1 MHRYRL
7 HILLSIFCFHQLY
20 CLGTEQSF
28 SKLSIENGLSNNQ
41 VNTIFKDS
49 NGFVW
54 IGTLDGIDR
63 YDGVEIRPYVNK
75 FSEAVENVQA
85 ITEDLRKNL
94 WVGTTT
100 GLFRYNKKLDG
111 FERVNL
117 NTENINVL
125 ALAVLPDSNLLVGAD
140 QGLYRIDTK
149 SARLEKIQLHTVSA
163 NKEGGITGLLTTD
176 DENCWITTS
185 SGLVRYSFRDHK
197 SELYQCT
204 LRPQMVYNSF
214 TSICR
219 IGNTLYLGTKSIGI
233 VEFDLSDGT
242 FAEGVNIDN
251 KIVLNVAS
259 DNRELLFVGTNG
271 GGLKVINTRSREVK
285 SLVTQS
291 NDPESLSS
299 NSVYSFLLD
308 EEGRYWIGTYSAGL
322 CFTRNITKNFQLH
335 HLTADYP
342 DINKSIRS
350 FYFAPDGSEYFGTRN
365 GFVHL
370 AKNGKFDFFQSS
382 SAEDNELRSN
392 IILSIYPF
400 MDDILIG
407 TYGGGGSRFSVADQ
421 KMKPLFEGDDIL
433 AQGNIY
439 AFEADAA
446 GDLWI
451 ASFNGLYRYTASDHN
466 LINFNTENSELK
478 SDQVFEIT
486 FDSKGRMWVGSMSGT
501 HVYSYKENTLKSLD
515 LSVIPNNTFKTNYI
529 YEDQTGNI
537 WICTER
543 GGLIRID
550 PELTGSTTYREENGL
565 PDNSICAII
574 EGGIGEYWI
583 STLKGLCKYSTQSEK
598 FTKYSKSKGLP
609 GLAFTP
615 AATYRSPD
623 GRLFLGNEKGLVYFH
638 PEDLNETPFSS
649 KIAITDF
656 YISGKVVKPGEKS
669 VLKQIIEETQAIHLN
684 DQMNNIGFRFVA
696 LNYIGPT
703 DNDYQYKLEGIDK
716 NWRNNGSDNTVFYQ
730 NLKSGNY
737 LFKVRNVS
745 EAYAESANYAEA
757 EVVILIRPTFF
768 NSLYFY
774 ALLFVFVITVV
785 VMMVRYTN
793 MWQRKIAQKVT
804 TVDLPG
810 KAEKYKGSRIP
821 QNRCESIITELKQL
835 MVEEKLYLNAGLK
848 LTDLARDLNCPM
860 NEISQ
865 VLNQDLHQSFSDF
878 VNKYRVEEV
887 KKLMRMGEHEKFTL
901 VALAKQCGFNSKT
914 SFYRVFK
921 KETGKTPADYL
932 KEFNYHRNGST

>member
-1 MHRYRL
+1 M
-7 HILLSIFCFHQLY
+7 
-20 CLGTEQSF
+20 GTEQAF
-28 SKLSIENGLSNNQ
+28 SRLSVDNGLSNNQ

-63 YDGVEIRPYVNK
+63 YDGVEIRSYANK
-75 FSEAVENVQA
+75 LSESVENVQA
-85 ITEDLRKNL
+85 IQEDLRKNL

-111 FERVNL
+111 FERFHL
-117 NTENINVL
+117 NTKNINVL
-125 ALAVLPDSNLLVGAD
+125 AVAILPDSNLLVGAD
-140 QGLYRIDTK
+140 QGLYWVDTK
-149 SARLEKIQLHTVSA
+149 SAQSKKIQLQPLSA
-163 NKEGGITGLLTTD
+163 NKDMGITGLLTTGD
-176 DENCWITTS
+176 GNGWITTS
-185 SGLVRYSFRDHK
+185 SGLVRYSFRDNKTEWYH
-197 SELYQCT
+197 CT
-204 LRPQMVYNSF
+204 LRPQIDYNSF

-233 VEFDLSDGT
+233 VEFDLTNGT
-242 FAEGVNIDN
+242 FSEGVAIDN
-251 KIVLNVAS
+251 KIVLNVTS
-259 DNRELLFVGTNG
+259 DNRELLFAGTNG
-271 GGLKVINTRSREVK
+271 GGLKVINIRSREVK

-365 GFVHL
+365 GFVQL
-370 AKNGKFDFFQSS
+370 ANDGKFNFFHSS
-382 SAEDNELRSN
+382 LAENNELKSN

-400 MDDILIG
+400 RDDILMG
-407 TYGGGGSRFSVADQ
+407 TYGGGGSRFSVAEQ
-421 KMKPLFEGDDIL
+421 KMKPLIEGNDIL
-433 AQGNIY
+433 SQGNIY
-439 AFEADAA
+439 AFEEDAA

-466 LINFNTENSELK
+466 LTNFNTQNSDLE
-478 SDQVFEIT
+478 SDQIFEIT
-486 FDSKGRMWVGSMSGT
+486 FDSRGRLWVGSMSGT

-515 LSVIPNNTFKTNYI
+515 LSIILNNTFKTNYI
-529 YEDQTGNI
+529 YEDQAGNI

-543 GGLIRID
+543 GGLIRVD

-574 EGGIGEYWI
+574 EGCVGEYWI
-583 STLKGLCKYSTQSEK
+583 STLKGLCKYSTQSAR
-598 FTKYSKSKGLP
+598 FTQYSKSKGLP

-615 AATYRSPD
+615 AATYLSPD

-649 KIAITDF
+649 EIAITDF

-669 VLKQIIEETQAIHLN
+669 VLKQIIEETQEVHLN

-703 DNDYQYKLEGIDK
+703 ANDYQYKLEGIDS
-716 NWRNNGSDNTVFYQ
+716 NWRNNGSNNAVFYQ
-730 NLKSGNY
+730 NLKPGNY
-737 LFKVRNVS
+737 LFKVRNVT
-745 EAYAESANYAEA
+745 EAYAGSANYAEA
-757 EVVILIRPTFF
+757 EVAILIRPTFF

-774 ALLFVFVITVV
+774 ALLFVCVIAIIVI
-785 VMMVRYTN
+785 MVRYTN
-793 MWQRKIAQKVT
+793 MWQRKIAQND
-804 TVDLPG
+804 TVVELPG
-810 KAEKYKGSRIP
+810 KVEKYKGARIP

-835 MVEEKLYLNAGLK
+835 MIEEKLYLNAGLK
-848 LTDLARDLNCPM
+848 LTDLAKDLNCPM

-865 VLNQDLHQSFSDF
+865 VLNQDLQQSFSDF

-901 VALAKQCGFNSKT
+901 VAIAKQCGFNSKT

-932 KEFNYHRNGST
+932 KEFNYHRNEST